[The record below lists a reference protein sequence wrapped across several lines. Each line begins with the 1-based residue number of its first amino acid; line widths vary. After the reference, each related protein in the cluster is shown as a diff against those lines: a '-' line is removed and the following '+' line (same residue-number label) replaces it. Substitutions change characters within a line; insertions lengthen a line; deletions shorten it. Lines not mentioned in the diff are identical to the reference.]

1 MFETYATLDKTLAT
15 CHHENMHC
23 NIRLKWLK
31 HIEHILAT
39 YV

>member
-1 MFETYATLDKTLAT
+1 MCGTYATLDKTLAT

-23 NIRLKWLK
+23 NIKLKQIK
-31 HIEHILAT
+31 HFEYILAT

>member
-1 MFETYATLDKTLAT
+1 MCETYAATDKTLAT

-23 NIRLKWLK
+23 NIRLKQLK
-31 HIEHILAT
+31 HFEHIVVI